1 MITEQEDWDRPTN
14 DDHNWSDVLA
24 GAALLMFL
32 PVGVAYFARYRIL
45 SQPRAWLR
53 PRRPQGWTVVLLL
66 TCLGGAGL
74 AVYVLAAWIRA
85 GVPINW
91 QIALLMLGWW
101 ALWTP
106 AAVGWL
112 VFERWRVA
120 RDDAL
125 GRLAPEHESRI
136 RRAIRI
142 AADANAYRRCGW
154 HVSNGEAS
162 PIEAGNADWRQPTD
176 SGNPVLGVVV
186 ETDMRSPLAKK
197 LHPDP
202 TSPQHASTWT
212 TSDGRIQLPRG
223 PVRACITGISG
234 RGKSV
239 AANAITFAHIQR
251 GGRTL
256 VIDAKGVPEDAE
268 SLFRLALKNGVD
280 PGRIAIWPQQPWALW
295 RGNVHSVVSQAMA
308 LLPQDGP
315 SYYRQQE
322 FAALTAVARVSA
334 GPWRTTAELL
344 DRLARPQKHVSNA
357 EDLATLKGKVGAGQA
372 LADRV
377 RLAVATS
384 TSGLRLA
391 EDGIALD
398 GGDWDLAIVSAPA
411 SNPAASRM
419 IKAVL
424 ADFESFRSEAQRHSS
439 SLADLLVVLDEAGAV
454 LDQPDAPDVALV
466 AEQVRAMPGMGGIVV
481 TSQSV
486 AGLGAN
492 AGRLL
497 GSGATILT
505 TAVTDPEELSKCA
518 GTYAVPERAHQA
530 QGGRP
535 TGTTTARAQ
544 RAFKLPPDDIRNLGL
559 WRFAIYEPAA
569 AGVVHAVIPLCARV
583 EWTTPD

>member
-1 MITEQEDWDRPTN
+1 MTTEQEDWDKPTDG
-14 DDHNWSDVLA
+14 DDVWASALA
-24 GAALLMFL
+24 GIALLIVL

-45 SQPRAWLR
+45 SQPTAWLR
-53 PRRPQGWTVVLLL
+53 PRRPLIWTAVLAL
-66 TCLGGAGL
+66 AGL
-74 AVYVLAAWIRA
+74 VGAAIAILVLSAVVQADLL
-85 GVPINW
+85 INW
-91 QIALLMLGWW
+91 QTGLLVLVWW
-101 ALWTP
+101 ACLMP
-106 AAVGWL
+106 LAAGWL
-112 VFERWRVA
+112 AFERWRVA
-120 RDDAL
+120 RELSL
-125 GRLAPEHESRI
+125 GRLAPEYESRI
-136 RRAIRI
+136 RRAIQV
-142 AADANAYRRCGW
+142 AADAAAYRRCGW
-154 HVSNGEAS
+154 YVKNGEAGLRGDGS
-162 PIEAGNADWRQPTD
+162 ADWRLPTD
-176 SGNPVLGVVV
+176 AGNPVIGVVV
-186 ETDMRSPLAKK
+186 ETDRRSPLAKK
-197 LHPDP
+197 MHPDP
-202 TSPQHASTWT
+202 VSPQHASTWS

-239 AANAITFAHIQR
+239 AANAITFAHIER

-256 VIDAKGVPEDAE
+256 VIDAKGVPADVEA
-268 SLFRLALKNGVD
+268 LFGLALKNGIH
-280 PGRIAIWPQQPWALW
+280 PGRIAIWPKHPWALW
-295 RGNVHSVVSQAMA
+295 RGNAQSVVSQAMA

-315 SYYRQQE
+315 SHYRQQE
-322 FAALTAVARVSA
+322 FAALTAVAHVPA

-357 EDLATLKGKVGAGQA
+357 EDLATLKGKVGAGQT

-377 RLAVATS
+377 RLAIATS
-384 TSGLRLA
+384 TSGLHLS
-391 EDGIALD
+391 EGGIALD
-398 GGDWDLAIVSAPA
+398 DGEWDLAIVSAPA
-411 SNPAASRM
+411 SNPAALRM

-424 ADFESFRSEAQRHSS
+424 ADFESFRNEAQRQST

-505 TAVTDPEELSKCA
+505 AAVTDPEELSRCA

-559 WRFAIYEPAA
+559 WRFAVYEPAA
-569 AGVVHAVIPLCARV
+569 DGVVHAVIPPRECWR
-583 EWTTPD
+583 